1 MEDDKIINYSFLNP
15 TVDNTYESRDLL
27 AYVIDKKREEDNE
40 EVTFANDNTAAK
52 IRLHI
57 PFKDMENYA
66 SEFFESLSDDEEIYW
81 KLGGNVSNVI
91 KLVPGT
97 LQLKF
102 CSTYNSNNQTLFSQG
117 DNYKQEVPTEKRV
130 SGKYPWYLIVA
141 DIDIEG
147 TKSVNEKINDKDILQ
162 YADNFKD
169 PDGLYRLG
177 SVVCINK
184 ISTGDINVIREA
196 AIVKYFN
203 EANPRYEDFI
213 SGDSSEEYLRDFLN
227 FTIGKES
234 LDILENNKSNVEIY
248 RQQAKQLNELYSDD
262 KYIALYNKGII
273 DFVKKALQLHI
284 FNDNK
289 YNIRLDKV
297 DTTDIVI
304 LNLDNKEILQQLYN
318 IYTDS
323 TTHEAVIE
331 AFKTNTDKQ
340 DYIGVSLKES
350 NTQRLGTGYS
360 FYETIENYDYWKRW
374 DLNTEEWITKDEI
387 YGSEYID
394 QYLSVEPKSGI
405 CYEGDI
411 IRHYMNKRNINNDE
425 IFGPFTLTPFGF
437 YKACMVGFCKIING
451 LCSELGYVHTD
462 YLMESDKEDSMEIYR
477 RNINN
482 DLDIELYRLK
492 HNVSTMEAI
501 CTTLLYDNA
510 NIMNEPNL
518 YVAIS
523 RYCAGSLF
531 ENDLYDNIFV
541 KNGVVKEYPKFFE
554 DTESDRDIIINT
566 NGLKQTKGITLPM
579 NIEIEDIHYGT
590 CFLESISS
598 GNKLMLKAKK

>member
-27 AYVIDKKREEDNE
+27 AYVINKKREEDNE

-102 CSTYNSNNQTLFSQG
+102 CSTYDSNNQTLFSQG

-147 TKSVNEKINDKDILQ
+147 TKSVNEKINDKDVLQ

-360 FYETIENYDYWKRW
+360 FYETIENYEYWKRW

-394 QYLSVEPKSGI
+394 KYLSVEPKSGI
-405 CYEGDI
+405 CYEGNI

-451 LCSELGYVHTD
+451 LCTELGYVHTD
-462 YLMESDKEDSMEIYR
+462 YLMESDKGVSMEIYR

>member
-27 AYVIDKKREEDNE
+27 AYVINKKREEDNE

-102 CSTYNSNNQTLFSQG
+102 CSTYDSNNQTLFSQG

-147 TKSVNEKINDKDILQ
+147 TKSVNEKINNKDVLQ

-394 QYLSVEPKSGI
+394 KYLSVEPKSGI
-405 CYEGDI
+405 CYEGNI

-462 YLMESDKEDSMEIYR
+462 YLMESDKEDSMEVYR